1 LKGAIAGAWLA
12 GTGLVIWRQL
22 RGGQHLPVPGALLA
36 VTGLFAALGIVADI
50 VPASRQFVVVTAWGI
65 DIAGL
70 FNLWPAG
77 LGGEVQQAAATG
89 TGGVTGTSTASGF
102 GTTQAPGTSTA
113 AGRG

>member
-1 LKGAIAGAWLA
+1 VKGALAGAWLA

-36 VTGLFAALGIVADI
+36 VTGLFAVLGVAADV
-50 VPASRQFVVVTAWGI
+50 VPAARQFIVVTAWGI
-65 DIAGL
+65 DIAGV

-77 LGGEVQQAAATG
+77 LGGEVQQAAASGG
-89 TGGVTGTSTASGF
+89 TPASPAAA

>member
-1 LKGAIAGAWLA
+1 VKGALAGAWLA

-36 VTGLFAALGIVADI
+36 VTGLFAALGIVADV
-50 VPASRQFVVVTAWGI
+50 VPASRTFVVVTAWGI
-65 DIAGL
+65 DVAGL

-77 LGGEVQQAAATG
+77 LGGQVQQAAATG
-89 TGGVTGTSTASGF
+89 TTAPVPGQGS
-102 GTTQAPGTSTA
+102 GTTQAPGTTTA

>member
-1 LKGAIAGAWLA
+1 VKGALAGAWLA

-36 VTGLFAALGIVADI
+36 VTGLFAALGIVADV

-77 LGGEVQQAAATG
+77 LGGEVQQAAAEG
-89 TGGVTGTSTASGF
+89 TGGTAGTRAAT